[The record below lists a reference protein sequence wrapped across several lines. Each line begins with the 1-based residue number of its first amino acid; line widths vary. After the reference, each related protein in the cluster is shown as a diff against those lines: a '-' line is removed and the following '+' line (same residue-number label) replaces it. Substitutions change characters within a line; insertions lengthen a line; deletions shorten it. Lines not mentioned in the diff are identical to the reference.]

1 MNITEELRQP
11 TENFY
16 LIGLKIKLRSTKEE
30 ENDLSGIPHLWQNV
44 NQLLSENGIKL
55 SLDAIG
61 NRFVMITGDSLR
73 NKEDE
78 AYYYAF
84 YKIDEDVYDNIQ
96 LDPKY
101 EKIAFERGEFHWFRY
116 AGPLTQVGEFAFNI
130 QQNWLTDD
138 RLLKASTHE
147 FFLFPINFK
156 PEDSHSSFFYGIH
169 LR

>member
-61 NRFVMITGDSLR
+61 NRFVMITGDSL
-73 NKEDE
+73 
-78 AYYYAF
+78 
-84 YKIDEDVYDNIQ
+84 
-96 LDPKY
+96 
-101 EKIAFERGEFHWFRY
+101 
-116 AGPLTQVGEFAFNI
+116 
-130 QQNWLTDD
+130 
-138 RLLKASTHE
+138 
-147 FFLFPINFK
+147 
-156 PEDSHSSFFYGIH
+156 
-169 LR
+169 